1 MGKTTNLKK
10 ELADAFELFLQC
22 VLALANTSKNIA
34 ELKRLIQ
41 EERKTKS
48 NCSSCLFGQIECDA
62 CIINETQCEKLLK
75 AFYDIFEKEAN
86 VLFKTVDGIN
96 SINEVLNFT
105 SDEEECFSSLLKDAV
120 QSAPFK
126 EE

>member
-1 MGKTTNLKK
+1 MENTTNLKK

-22 VLALANTSKNIA
+22 VLALSGTSKNIA
-34 ELKRLIQ
+34 ELKRLIK
-41 EERKTKS
+41 EERKTNH

-75 AFYDIFEKEAN
+75 AFYGIFERESK
-86 VLFKTVDGIN
+86 VLFQTVAGIN
-96 SINEVLNFT
+96 SLIDVLHFT
-105 SDEEECFSSLLKDAV
+105 SDEEECFSSSLKDAV